1 MGMGLSVPASAIG
14 MGYNHADARRTQV
27 EIIQRNGNVK
37 GFLLTRLV
45 DIIDHRSRA
54 EENGTYA
61 EKYINTAEYYLFDD
75 VIRNA
80 TETFG
85 KIKYAWNYSGLRHVS
100 IEASQP
106 LIDSGRPFMYTVN
119 NAFDGNAG
127 TAYVENTE
135 DDLFKIHIGWE
146 NSNFTGNA
154 VNTLKITNGYAKSKE
169 LYYGNSRIKCIQYY
183 SWDDEVLYLMS
194 YK

>member
-27 EIIQRNGNVK
+27 EIIQRNGNIK
-37 GFLLTRLV
+37 GFLVTRLV
-45 DIIDHRSRA
+45 DTIDHRSRA

-135 DDLFKIHIGWE
+135 DDLLKIHIGWE
-146 NSNFTGNA
+146 NSDFTGNA
-154 VNTLKITNGYAKSKE
+154 VNALKITNGYAKSKE
-169 LYYGNSRIKCIQYY
+169 LYYANSRIKCIQYY
-183 SWDDEVLYLMS
+183 S
-194 YK
+194 